1 MKRILF
7 VCVEN
12 AGRSQMA
19 EAFANYYG
27 KEKLIISSAGN
38 KPADKVN
45 PVVAEAMKEKGIDIS
60 MNKPKLLTFQMA
72 QDADLIVTM
81 GCNDQGICPGPFFK
95 PTVDWKLEDPKGK
108 TIIFFLGDWLSVAN
122 NYFALELAQLLIH
135 RNHHFIPKFLQLGIQ
150 RRACFWNGLAFIRI
164 FVYCSLRLST
174 VFSFLAAEIFKG
186 RAPFLFVLVLHHFSP
201 V

>member
-1 MKRILF
+1 MKRVLF

-19 EAFANYYG
+19 EAFANKYG
-27 KEKLIISSAGN
+27 KDKFIASSAGN

-45 PVVAEAMKEKGIDIS
+45 PVVVEAMREKGIDIS
-60 MNKPKLLTFQMA
+60 TNKPKLLTFQMG

-108 TIIFFLGDWLSVAN
+108 PIEKVREIRDDIESRVQ
-122 NYFALELAQLLIH
+122 ELIAYH
-135 RNHHFIPKFLQLGIQ
+135 
-150 RRACFWNGLAFIRI
+150 A
-164 FVYCSLRLST
+164 
-174 VFSFLAAEIFKG
+174 
-186 RAPFLFVLVLHHFSP
+186 
-201 V
+201 

>member
-1 MKRILF
+1 MKSILF

-27 KEKLIISSAGN
+27 KEKLIVSSAGN

-45 PVVAEAMKEKGIDIS
+45 PVVVEAMKEKGIDIS

-81 GCNDQGICPGPFFK
+81 GCDDQGICPGPFFK

-108 TIIFFLGDWLSVAN
+108 
-122 NYFALELAQLLIH
+122 LIEKV
-135 RNHHFIPKFLQLGIQ
+135 RE
-150 RRACFWNGLAFIRI
+150 IRDEI
-164 FVYCSLRLST
+164 ERKVQNLI
-174 VFSFLAAEIFKG
+174 AEQT
-186 RAPFLFVLVLHHFSP
+186 R
-201 V
+201 